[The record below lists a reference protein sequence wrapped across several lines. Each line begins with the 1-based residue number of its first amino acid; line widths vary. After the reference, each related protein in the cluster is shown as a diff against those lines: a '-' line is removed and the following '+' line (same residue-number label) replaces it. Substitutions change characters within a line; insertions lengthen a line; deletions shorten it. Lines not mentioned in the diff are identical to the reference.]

1 VVDLGQ
7 AGYVNDNAYES
18 AFEMDALSWTVFALG
33 VPAVL
38 FAGVSKGGFGSGAA
52 FASASIL
59 ALVVEPAIAL
69 GIMLPLLMLIDVA
82 SLPAYWKKWSWPE
95 TRLLLWG
102 GVPGTFLGAVFFG
115 WADDDAIR
123 FLIGGISIGFV
134 VWQLIQAAGWV
145 RIGQRPMSSTA
156 GISAGVA
163 LGFTSF
169 VSHAG
174 GPVAAVYLLG
184 RKLSKTAFQATTVV
198 VFWAMNVLK
207 AGIYAAMGFFT
218 LETLT
223 LNLAL
228 APFAVLGTYLGVRAH
243 HIVPE
248 RVFFGLTYVLLMIT
262 GSKLIFDSL
271 T

>member
-1 VVDLGQ
+1 
-7 AGYVNDNAYES
+7 
-18 AFEMDALSWTVFALG
+18 MDVLSWTVFAIG

-102 GVPGTFLGAVFFG
+102 GVPGTFLGALFFG
-115 WADDDAIR
+115 WANDDVIR
-123 FLIGGISIGFV
+123 LLIGGISVAFV
-134 VWQLIQAAGWV
+134 AWQLVQAAGWV
-145 RIGQRPMSSTA
+145 VIGERPMSPTA
-156 GISAGVA
+156 GVTAGVA

-184 RKLSKTAFQATTVV
+184 RKLSKTAFQSTTVI

-228 APFAVLGTYLGVRAH
+228 APVAVLGTYMGVRAH
-243 HIVPE
+243 HVVPE
-248 RVFFGLTYVLLMIT
+248 RVFFGLTYVLLMVT
-262 GSKLIFDSL
+262 GSKLIWDAL